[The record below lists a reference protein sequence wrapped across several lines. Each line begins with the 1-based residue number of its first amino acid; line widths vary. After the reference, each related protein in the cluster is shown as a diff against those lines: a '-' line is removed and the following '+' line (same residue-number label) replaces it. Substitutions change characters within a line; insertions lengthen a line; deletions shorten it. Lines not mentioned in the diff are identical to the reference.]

1 MTYDDLVELLE
12 PVGLPIVK
20 PGEQTK
26 ALPCLAINPVGMS
39 TADGF
44 AFLYEECEIRVLVPM
59 NENNANQFFVL
70 HDYTVDVWKAMF
82 GTQVQVD
89 DDGPLFGEDT
99 DPPALY
105 FQLSVRFPGESL
117 CPVPQGV
124 PPTITTLTLDPLY
137 VDAPFSQQI
146 EATGTPNIVFAF
158 TAGDIPDGLTM
169 SIWGLIEGTPTTPG
183 PYDFDITASSLV
195 GDDTR
200 NYTGTITEPDFLTT
214 VAGDALT
221 TVAGDVLIS
230 AAG

>member
-1 MTYDDLVELLE
+1 MTYDDLIDLLE
-12 PVGLPIVK
+12 PVGLPIAK

-26 ALPCLAINPVGMS
+26 ALPCLSINPVGMA

-105 FQLSVRFPGESL
+105 FQLF
-117 CPVPQGV
+117 
-124 PPTITTLTLDPLY
+124 
-137 VDAPFSQQI
+137 
-146 EATGTPNIVFAF
+146 
-158 TAGDIPDGLTM
+158 DIPP
-169 SIWGLIEGTPTTPG
+169 STT
-183 PYDFDITASSLV
+183 I
-195 GDDTR
+195 
-200 NYTGTITEPDFLTT
+200 
-214 VAGDALT
+214 
-221 TVAGDVLIS
+221 
-230 AAG
+230 